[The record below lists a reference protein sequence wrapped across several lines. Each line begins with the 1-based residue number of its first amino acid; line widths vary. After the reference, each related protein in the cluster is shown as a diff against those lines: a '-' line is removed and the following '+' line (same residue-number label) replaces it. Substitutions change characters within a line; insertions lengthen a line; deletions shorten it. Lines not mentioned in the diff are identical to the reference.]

1 MDVVRKAIATTI
13 FLLILVIQLN
23 PSLINSAVVP
33 DRGDN
38 SENSGSD
45 LVTLQDEERWLIVP
59 IHFPTAPFQDSE
71 IISLVEGE
79 EGAIEYISQ
88 ASGGRSS
95 LEVTISERP
104 YIAPQHIGYWGE
116 DEDGSRDVD
125 VQELVSMAVSY
136 SLTGTD
142 LSPWDLDADG
152 IIDRILFIHGE
163 RPQEIGGGSQSIWSH
178 FSALDDPIAISS
190 WSIEHYTI
198 TSTQSGLG
206 TVIHEMLHQMGALDL
221 YDVHGDLPTREW
233 NGIGDWGIMASGN
246 WNDAG
251 SSPALPTASTITLID
266 PDRDYVEIDPSLGG
280 IYEIEPFSKTGQ
292 IASIRVSPTEYLWM
306 TYRDGSGFDAGLPGD
321 GLLVEYQDVAN
332 GDSDDNMLNSDPF
345 SPWSYIVEA
354 DGDDALFLNDDSGS
368 PTDAFAPGSIFGAEG
383 IPIRDSSGTLVN
395 WSVSISQSSEQAV
408 NITVQHLESSIRILA
423 PRAPFILL
431 PEDNMYF
438 TMIVEESCNVLMS
451 SQWSASSEDT
461 ITTEAGYSEG
471 TYSVKVMDIANT
483 SRLKGTL
490 QATFSCAQED
500 NTAQESEINIMAKW
514 YKVNHKIDPISRTM
528 SISSSSPSSVD
539 LEVIINGTGQVFY
552 DVIIDGPA
560 SQIATTESPISLSE
574 GDDITLE
581 IDPSGLLS
589 PGMIARGEVVLHDGF
604 GIETRIPFVLESEGP
619 LDAIPVIGWLSIPSN
634 GISVA
639 LAMIFLSY
647 VRPQKEE
654 PAHDARDI
662 LHNPD
667 EDPSLPWS

>member
-1 MDVVRKAIATTI
+1 MDVVRKVVAATTL
-13 FLLILVIQLN
+13 LLILAIQLN
-23 PSLINSAVVP
+23 PSLVNSMVMP
-33 DRGDN
+33 DRGGN
-38 SENSGSD
+38 SVNYESD
-45 LVTLQDEERWLIVP
+45 LITLQDEERWLIVP
-59 IHFPTAPFQDSE
+59 IYFPTTPFPDSE
-71 IISLVEGE
+71 ITSLVEGE
-79 EGAIEYISQ
+79 DGAIEYINQ

-95 LEVTISERP
+95 LEVTISDRP

-116 DEDGSRDVD
+116 DADGSRDVD

-136 SLTGTD
+136 SLTGTN
-142 LSPWDLDADG
+142 LSPWDLNSDG
-152 IIDRILFIHGE
+152 VIDRILFIHGE
-163 RPQEIGGGSQSIWSH
+163 QPQEIGGGSQSIWSH
-178 FSALDDPIAISS
+178 FSALDNSISISS

-266 PDRDYVEIDPSLGG
+266 PDRDHLEIDPSIGG

-292 IASIRVSPTEYLWM
+292 IASIRVSATEYLWM

-321 GLLVEYQDVAN
+321 GLLVEYQDLAN

-345 SPWSYIVEA
+345 FPWSYIVEA

-368 PTDAFAPGSIFGAEG
+368 PTDAFAPGSSFGAEG

-395 WSVSISQSSEQAV
+395 WTVSVSQSTAQAL

-423 PRAPFILL
+423 PRAPLILL
-431 PEDNMYF
+431 PEDEMYF
-438 TMIVEESCNVLMS
+438 TMVVEESCNVAMS
-451 SQWSASSEDT
+451 SRWSASSQDS
-461 ITTEAGYSEG
+461 ITTEIGYSQG
-471 TYSVKVMDIANT
+471 TYSVKVMDVANT

-490 QATFSCAQED
+490 QATFSCAQD
-500 NTAQESEINIMAKW
+500 DGTTQENDINILAKW
-514 YKVNHKIDPISRTM
+514 YKVNHKIDPISQSM
-528 SISSSSPSSVD
+528 DISSSSPSSVD
-539 LEVIINGTGQVFY
+539 LEVRINGTGQVIY
-552 DVIIDGPA
+552 EVLIDGPA
-560 SQIATTESPISLSE
+560 SRIATTESPISLSE
-574 GDDITLE
+574 GDVIRLD

-619 LDAIPVIGWLSIPSN
+619 LDAIPVIGWLSVPSN
-634 GISVA
+634 GSSVA
-639 LAMIFLSY
+639 LAMIFFSY
-647 VRPQKEE
+647 ARPQKEE
-654 PAHDARDI
+654 SAHDTGVISD
-662 LHNPD
+662 NSD

>member
-1 MDVVRKAIATTI
+1 MDVVRKVVAATT
-13 FLLILVIQLN
+13 FLLILAIQLN
-23 PSLINSAVVP
+23 PSLVNSVVMP
-33 DRGDN
+33 DRGGDGVN
-38 SENSGSD
+38 SESD
-45 LVTLQDEERWLIVP
+45 LIALQDEERWLIVP
-59 IHFPTAPFQDSE
+59 IHFPTAPFPDSE
-71 IISLVEGE
+71 ITSLVEGE
-79 EGAIEYISQ
+79 DGAIEYISQ

-95 LEVTISERP
+95 LEVTISDRP

-116 DEDGSRDVD
+116 DTDGSRDVD

-142 LSPWDLDADG
+142 LSPWDLNSDG
-152 IIDRILFIHGE
+152 IVDRILFIHGE
-163 RPQEIGGGSQSIWSH
+163 QPQEIGGGSQSIWSH
-178 FSALDDPIAISS
+178 FSALDNSIRISS

-266 PDRDYVEIDPSLGG
+266 PDRDYLEIDPSIGG
-280 IYEIEPFSKTGQ
+280 VYVIEPFSKTGQ
-292 IASIRVSPTEYLWM
+292 VASIRVSTTEYLWM

-321 GLLVEYQDVAN
+321 GLLVEYQDLAN

-345 SPWSYIVEA
+345 FPWSYIVEA

-368 PTDAFAPGSIFGAEG
+368 PTDAFAPGSSFGAEG

-395 WSVSISQSSEQAV
+395 WTVSVSQSNAQAL

-423 PRAPFILL
+423 PRAPLILL
-431 PEDNMYF
+431 PEDEMYF
-438 TMIVEESCNVLMS
+438 TMIVEESCNLAMS
-451 SQWSASSEDT
+451 SRWSASSQDS
-461 ITTEAGYSEG
+461 ITTEIEYSQG

-490 QATFSCAQED
+490 QATFSCAQD
-500 NTAQESEINIMAKW
+500 DGSIQENDINILAKW
-514 YKVNHKIDPISRTM
+514 YKVNHKIDPIPQSM
-528 SISSSSPSSVD
+528 DISSSSTSSVD
-539 LEVIINGTGQVFY
+539 LEVRINGTGQVIY
-552 DVIIDGPA
+552 EVIIDGPA
-560 SQIATTESPISLSE
+560 SRIATTESPISLSE
-574 GDDITLE
+574 GDVIRLD

-619 LDAIPVIGWLSIPSN
+619 LDAIPVIGWLSVPSN
-634 GISVA
+634 GLSVA
-639 LAMIFLSY
+639 LAMILLSY
-647 VRPQKEE
+647 ARPQKEE
-654 PAHDARDI
+654 PAYDTGVIPD
-662 LHNPD
+662 NSD
-667 EDPSLPWS
+667 EDPLLS

>member
-1 MDVVRKAIATTI
+1 MDVVRKVVAATT
-13 FLLILVIQLN
+13 FLLILAIQLN
-23 PSLINSAVVP
+23 PSLVNSVVMP
-33 DRGDN
+33 DRGGDGVN
-38 SENSGSD
+38 SESD
-45 LVTLQDEERWLIVP
+45 LIALQDEERWLIVP
-59 IHFPTAPFQDSE
+59 IHFPTAPFPDSE
-71 IISLVEGE
+71 ITSLVEGE
-79 EGAIEYISQ
+79 DGAIEYISQ

-95 LEVTISERP
+95 LEVTISDRP

-116 DEDGSRDVD
+116 DADGSRDVD

-142 LSPWDLDADG
+142 LSPWDLNSDG

-163 RPQEIGGGSQSIWSH
+163 QPQEIGGGSQSIWSH
-178 FSALDDPIAISS
+178 FSALDNSISISS

-266 PDRDYVEIDPSLGG
+266 PDRDYLEIDPSIGG

-292 IASIRVSPTEYLWM
+292 IASIRVSATEYLWM

-321 GLLVEYQDVAN
+321 GLLVEYQDLAN

-345 SPWSYIVEA
+345 FPWSYIVEA

-368 PTDAFAPGSIFGAEG
+368 PTDAFAPGSSFGAEG

-395 WSVSISQSSEQAV
+395 WTVSVSQSTAHAL

-423 PRAPFILL
+423 PRAPLILL
-431 PEDNMYF
+431 PEDEMYF
-438 TMIVEESCNVLMS
+438 TMIVEESCNVAMS
-451 SQWSASSEDT
+451 SRWSASSQDS
-461 ITTEAGYSEG
+461 ITNEIGYSQG

-490 QATFSCAQED
+490 QATFSCAQD
-500 NTAQESEINIMAKW
+500 DGTIQENDINILAKW
-514 YKVNHKIDPISRTM
+514 YKVNHKIDPISQSM
-528 SISSSSPSSVD
+528 DISSSSTSSVD
-539 LEVIINGTGQVFY
+539 LEVGINGTGQVIY
-552 DVIIDGPA
+552 EVIIDGPA
-560 SQIATTESPISLSE
+560 SRIATTESPISLSE
-574 GDDITLE
+574 GDVISLD

-619 LDAIPVIGWLSIPSN
+619 LDAIPVVGWLSVPSN
-634 GISVA
+634 GLSVA
-639 LAMIFLSY
+639 LAMIFFSY
-647 VRPQKEE
+647 ARPQKEE
-654 PAHDARDI
+654 SAYDTGVISD
-662 LHNPD
+662 NSD
-667 EDPSLPWS
+667 EDPSPS